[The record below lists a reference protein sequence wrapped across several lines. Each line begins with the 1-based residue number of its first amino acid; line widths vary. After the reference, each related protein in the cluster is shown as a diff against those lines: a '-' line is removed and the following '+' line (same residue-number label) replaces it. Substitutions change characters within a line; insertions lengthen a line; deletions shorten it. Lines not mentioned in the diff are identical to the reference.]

1 MCYKSCSAW
10 PAYGSIICPVLV
22 IDNYWLPCSK
32 TPVGQKV
39 RRPGRIQQSPI
50 LYIPPP
56 PNKVCILRY
65 WERSCRCEVAPCY
78 LNSKFT
84 FHGVS
89 TSCNGV
95 VIAPHALILSDS
107 RMVVTISYI
116 KRNNWD
122 LWSSLNQLGLDRNWR
137 PKSTGK
143 IGKTPALTGIASKKN
158 RVWGPLLSLSN
169 LILRESGEWR
179 ARNSDLW
186 WHSEVLDSAVSG
198 PAIFFASG
206 MNACSLNAWIHSD
219 SGDLSPIQ
227 VALDAS
233 PTWQSR
239 RGNDEWVHSWS
250 YQLFPCSI
258 LAFLASQIQIY
269 GSNVLSWACM

>member
-1 MCYKSCSAW
+1 MYSILLKNFLRIVSSCASWSHRPSNNNNTTNVTMCYKSCSAW

-143 IGKTPALTGIASKKN
+143 IGDRKS
-158 RVWGPLLSLSN
+158 V
-169 LILRESGEWR
+169 
-179 ARNSDLW
+179 
-186 WHSEVLDSAVSG
+186 V
-198 PAIFFASG
+198 
-206 MNACSLNAWIHSD
+206 
-219 SGDLSPIQ
+219 
-227 VALDAS
+227 
-233 PTWQSR
+233 
-239 RGNDEWVHSWS
+239 
-250 YQLFPCSI
+250 
-258 LAFLASQIQIY
+258 
-269 GSNVLSWACM
+269 